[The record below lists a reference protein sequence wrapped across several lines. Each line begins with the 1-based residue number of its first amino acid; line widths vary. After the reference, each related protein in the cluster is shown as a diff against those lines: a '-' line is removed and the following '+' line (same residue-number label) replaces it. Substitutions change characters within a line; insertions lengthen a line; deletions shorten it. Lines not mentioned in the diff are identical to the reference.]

1 MKSYRKASLQ
11 DLESSDIVDKLVNLK
26 KEEKE
31 RAKQITS
38 LENEIE
44 KLQIEVE
51 KPPPANLATE
61 EEIRD
66 EVKQFNL
73 EKSALSNRIDEFNME
88 MTECVNQT
96 AAAKVECDLA
106 ERR

>member
-1 MKSYRKASLQ
+1 MQ
-11 DLESSDIVDKLVNLK
+11 DLESTDIVDKLVNLK

-44 KLQIEVE
+44 KLQVE
-51 KPPPANLATE
+51 IAKPPPPNLASE
-61 EEIRD
+61 EEIKD
-66 EVKQFNL
+66 EIRQCNL
-73 EKSALSNRIDEFNME
+73 EKSALSNRIEEFNME
-88 MTECVNQT
+88 MTECANQN
-96 AAAKVECDLA
+96 AAAKVESDRA

>member
-1 MKSYRKASLQ
+1 MQ
-11 DLESSDIVDKLVNLK
+11 DVESSDIVDKLVNLK

-31 RAKQITS
+31 RAKQIIS

-44 KLQIEVE
+44 KLRVELE
-51 KPPPANLATE
+51 KPPPPNLASE
-61 EEIRD
+61 EEVKD
-66 EVKQFNL
+66 EIKQFNL

-88 MTECVNQT
+88 MTECVNQK
-96 AAAKVECDLA
+96 AAAKVECDMA